1 MIAKCCFIFLHRN
14 SDCGW
19 NITTTS
25 NQSVEVVVYFL
36 DIDDSDD
43 CLNRRLE
50 INTNGTYVLMFV
62 SGPSWSCSYGSW
74 IYNYLCNQC
83 LSQLLL

>member
-1 MIAKCCFIFLHRN
+1 MIIQCYLFIDRN

-50 INTNGTYVLMFV
+50 INTNGMYVLLFF
-62 SGPSWSCSYGSW
+62 
-74 IYNYLCNQC
+74 IHNYPDMCFDF
-83 LSQLLL
+83 S